1 MVYQSHSSII
11 QEAAMSQGDQL
22 KKLFSPIYI
31 NKTEIRNRI
40 AMPAM
45 HLGYT
50 PDGLVS
56 ERLNEFY
63 LDRAKGGVGL
73 IIIGGCTI
81 DEYGGM
87 AGMIAIHD
95 DRFTEG
101 FSRLAQAVQGE
112 GAKLFAQLYQAGR
125 YAFSFLIGGKTPLAP
140 SAVRSKLT
148 GETPKAMDLEEIA
161 MVQQSFVQA
170 ALRCQQAGL
179 DGVEVL
185 GSAGY
190 LISQFLSPITNKR
203 EDEYGGSWE
212 NRTRFG
218 REVVEKIRQAV
229 GPDFSIM
236 VRIAGND
243 FMPGGNTNREAALF
257 AQILEKAGADA
268 LNVTGGWHETRVPQL
283 SMMLPQ
289 GAFTYLAQ
297 GVKKTV
303 AIPVVACN
311 RINDPVLADQVLL
324 DGQADMI
331 GMARALITDPL
342 MPKKAMSGD
351 FQSIQHCIACNQ
363 GCFDEV
369 FKLQPVTCLVNPRAG
384 KEKEYPIIRAEKKKK
399 VLIAG
404 GGPAGM
410 MAAVTAARRG
420 HRVALY
426 ERESSL
432 GGQLPLAASPPGREE
447 MATLVKDLAYQLETH
462 SVEVHLDHEVTSALA
477 EALAPE
483 VIVVATGA
491 KPLIPDMP
499 GVQLNHVHL
508 AWDVLDNRV
517 PLDNPVAVIG
527 GGAVGCET
535 ALLLARIG
543 TIKPEVLYFLLENQ
557 AETMETL
564 GDLIL
569 KGNKEIHLIEM
580 LSKLGTDIG
589 ASSRW
594 TILQDIHRRGIQTH
608 LGSKVIEITSE
619 GVVIQK
625 DDSLKTIPARTV
637 ILATGVGPANQLY
650 EELKGQVSEIYLI
663 GDAQSP
669 RKALEAVREGLE
681 VGLKI

>member
-1 MVYQSHSSII
+1 
-11 QEAAMSQGDQL
+11 MSQGTQL
-22 KKLFSPIYI
+22 RKLFTPIHI
-31 NKTEIRNRI
+31 NKTEIGNRI
-40 AMPAM
+40 VMPAM

-56 ERLNEFY
+56 QRLIDFY
-63 LDRAKGGVGL
+63 LERAQGGVGL

-95 DRFTEG
+95 DRFMEG
-101 FSRLAQAVQGE
+101 LARLAQAVQSE

-148 GETPKAMDLEEIA
+148 GETPKAMDRDEIA

-170 ALRCQQAGL
+170 ALRSQKAGL

-203 EDEYGGSWE
+203 QDEYGGSWE
-212 NRTRFG
+212 NRLRFG
-218 REVVEKIRQAV
+218 REVVEKIRLAV
-229 GPDFSIM
+229 GPDFPIM

-243 FMPGGNTNREAALF
+243 FMPGGNTNQEAALF
-257 AQILEKAGADA
+257 GRAMEEAGADC

-283 SMMLPQ
+283 TMMLPQ

-297 GVKKTV
+297 GVKKAV
-303 AIPVVACN
+303 AIPVIACN
-311 RINDPVLADQVLL
+311 RINDPQMADQVLR
-324 DGQADMI
+324 DDQADMI
-331 GMARALITDPL
+331 GMARALITDPQ
-342 MPKKAMSGD
+342 MPKKAMGGNL
-351 FQSIQHCIACNQ
+351 QGIQHCIACNQ

-399 VLIAG
+399 VLVVG

-420 HRVALY
+420 HTVTLY
-426 ERESSL
+426 ERESFL

-447 MATLVKDLAYQLETH
+447 MATLIKDLAYQLEM
-462 SVEVHLDHEVTSALA
+462 SAVEVHLDHEVTSTLA
-477 EALAPE
+477 EALSPE
-483 VIVVATGA
+483 VIIVATGA
-491 KPLIPDMP
+491 RPLIPPIP
-499 GVQLNHVHL
+499 GVNGPQVHTAWEVLSGQLEV
-508 AWDVLDNRV
+508 V
-517 PLDNPVAVIG
+517 NPVVIIG

-535 ALLLARIG
+535 ALFLARIG
-543 TIKPEVLYFLLENQ
+543 TLSPRQLYFLLENQ
-557 AETMETL
+557 AETPETL
-564 GDLIL
+564 THLIL
-569 KGNKEIHLIEM
+569 HGNKEITIIEM
-580 LSKLGTDIG
+580 ISKLGSDIG
-589 ASSRW
+589 ASTRW
-594 TILQDIHRRGIQTH
+594 SILQDIHRRGIQTL
-608 LGSKVIEITSE
+608 LGSRVIEITPE
-619 GVVIQK
+619 GVVIRK
-625 DDSLKTIPARTV
+625 EESLKTIPARTV
-637 ILATGVGPANQLY
+637 VLATGVEPLRDMY
-650 EELKGQVSEIYLI
+650 EELKALVPEVYLI

-669 RKALEAVREGLE
+669 RKALEAIREGLE
-681 VGLKI
+681 VALKI